1 MADTTAIQAKL
12 HALRAQY
19 LASLPDR
26 LAALRQAIDRLGYAP
41 ADAEMLR
48 QARQIAHGLTGS
60 GASFGFAKISE
71 TARLL
76 EQLLDSVAGQ
86 DPPDESAHERIRHA
100 CNALEAACT
109 LPGSRQE

>member
-1 MADTTAIQAKL
+1 MADASAIQAKL

-19 LASLPDR
+19 VASLPDR
-26 LAALRQAIDRLGYAP
+26 LAALWQAVDRLGYSP

-48 QARQIAHGLTGS
+48 QARLIAHGLAGS
-60 GASFGFAKISE
+60 GASFGFAQISE

-86 DPPDESAHERIRHA
+86 VPPVESAHERIRHA
-100 CNALEAACT
+100 CNALEEACR
-109 LPGSRQE
+109 LPDSRQE